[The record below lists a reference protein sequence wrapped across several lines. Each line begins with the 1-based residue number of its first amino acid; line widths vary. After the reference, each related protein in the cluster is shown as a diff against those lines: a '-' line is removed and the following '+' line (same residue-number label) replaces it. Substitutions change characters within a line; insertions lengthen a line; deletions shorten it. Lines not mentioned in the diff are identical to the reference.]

1 MQKIEFIK
9 QIETIVERL
18 KSKEIVGI
26 FQGGFTLPQ
35 NTYDYSKLNPILF
48 VSKSQFD
55 QIMLDPALSKVL
67 SLISGNDI
75 YNEVVMSKLPH
86 IFRPAQAFN
95 ILLDPNG
102 ANFYTFHK
110 GMIDTLNV
118 AKKLLSN
125 EIIENDNSKNL
136 DSGVILFTIKIESE
150 GIETQKYVKIFTLLS
165 ELVNTLEKAYKLDES
180 ESEIVLLDSGS
191 DTNIGL
197 KTKVE
202 LAKAIF
208 DIFKEIWDF
217 ITSFNFYRNQQKNN
231 ALIDSLSIRKQI
243 MQSVQ
248 DGILTEEEGKEY
260 LHIIKT
266 RTDSL
271 IGLKVLPRELI
282 LKDKSID
289 SSYILDEYKVHMLD
303 SKKENEK

>member
-18 KSKEIVGI
+18 KSQEIVNI
-26 FQGGFTLPQ
+26 FQGGFNQPQ
-35 NTYDYSKLNPILF
+35 NAYDYSKLNPILF

-55 QIMLDPALSKVL
+55 QIMLDPTLSKVL
-67 SLISGNDI
+67 NLISGNAI
-75 YNEVVMSKLPH
+75 YNEVIMSKLH
-86 IFRPAQAFN
+86 HVFRSAQAFH

-110 GMIDTLNV
+110 GLIDTLNV
-118 AKKLLSN
+118 AKNLLSN
-125 EIIENDNSKNL
+125 EIIDNDYLKNL
-136 DSGVILFTIKIESE
+136 DSGVILFTVKIETE
-150 GIETQKYVKIFTLLS
+150 GLETQKYVKIFTLLS
-165 ELVNTLEKAYKLDES
+165 ELVNTLEKAFKLEES
-180 ESEIVLLDSGS
+180 ESEIILLDSGS

-208 DIFKEIWDF
+208 EIFKEIWDF
-217 ITSFNFYRNQQKNN
+217 ITSFNFYRAQQKNN

-243 MQSVQ
+243 LQSVK

-260 LHIIKT
+260 IYTIKT
-266 RTDSL
+266 RTDNL

-282 LKDKSID
+282 FKDKSID
-289 SSYILDEYKVHMLD
+289 SNYILDEYKIHMLD
-303 SKKENEK
+303 H